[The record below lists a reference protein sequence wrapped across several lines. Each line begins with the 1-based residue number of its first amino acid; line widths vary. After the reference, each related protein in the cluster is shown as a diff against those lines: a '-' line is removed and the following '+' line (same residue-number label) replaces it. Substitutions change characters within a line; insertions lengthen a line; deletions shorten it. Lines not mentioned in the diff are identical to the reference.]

1 MQLIRLLFQGTKKKL
16 CDSILISL
24 NERTFKNIVHR
35 IITFICAFKK
45 LTLTEIFYLKQ
56 KSNGT

>member
-45 LTLTEIFYLKQ
+45 LTLTEIFYLK
-56 KSNGT
+56 